1 MDKHQTIL
9 DPDVGTPTILLNLND
24 TGDPMEVGNVT
35 DCPIRQ
41 VNQVFTDDTN
51 IIITCEMP
59 GEQEYIS
66 INCHVYDLLERKKT
80 EPVAGAFVQP
90 VNENKQINT
99 TKLKKIP
106 ACADGC
112 DSCCP
117 QFLLCRGAAHCSM
130 GHPRS
135 HKNVPAS
142 TAGFFRTH
150 RKESL
155 YPYQH
160 LDKRTVLVLSNN
172 PADIGYAISIF

>member
-80 EPVAGAFVQP
+80 EPVAGAFV
-90 VNENKQINT
+90 
-99 TKLKKIP
+99 
-106 ACADGC
+106 
-112 DSCCP
+112 
-117 QFLLCRGAAHCSM
+117 
-130 GHPRS
+130 
-135 HKNVPAS
+135 
-142 TAGFFRTH
+142 
-150 RKESL
+150 
-155 YPYQH
+155 
-160 LDKRTVLVLSNN
+160 
-172 PADIGYAISIF
+172 